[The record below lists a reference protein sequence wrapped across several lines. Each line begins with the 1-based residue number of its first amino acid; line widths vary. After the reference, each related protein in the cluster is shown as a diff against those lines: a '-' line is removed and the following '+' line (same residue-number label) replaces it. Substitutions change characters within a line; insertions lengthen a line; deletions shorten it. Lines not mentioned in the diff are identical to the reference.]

1 MFHSAKKIAGLTA
14 TALLA
19 LPTHG
24 FAEGSEIE
32 HFRLQESCNGK
43 IGRAIVSYSWFE
55 ASPIPETEHLFSD
68 LCLDLDAI
76 KVFSVENSDELRP
89 AYQAPGQMIFHSNP
103 PGYPDIYQEVV
114 TLSTDILLHHD
125 DDEGIEDLEN
135 LPRPEAPG
143 VLSTFTWVKGGE
155 ARPLDRIGLAT
166 AWLRGYVGG
175 EPLQNKQQPGR
186 YSGSVGHMV
195 RTKEVNSGL
204 SGLGFYM
211 GAEVEVIGDSAEAH
225 LRTPAQ
231 VAGVRGAIATM
242 TLAFEGDEITGS
254 GTFQAENGLLSPT
267 TERVWKRFDLET
279 AGVNGKLTGEDGDH
293 MYVLVIWK
301 GTYTDFA
308 GDSYP
313 ADSVMTFN
321 AMWQE

>member
-1 MFHSAKKIAGLTA
+1 MFHSLKNMAGLTV

-19 LPTHG
+19 LPTNG
-24 FAEGSEIE
+24 VAEVAEIE
-32 HFRLQESCNGK
+32 HVRLQEPCNGK
-43 IGRAIVSYSWFE
+43 SGLAIVSYSWFE
-55 ASPIPETEHLFSD
+55 ASTTPETEHIFSD
-68 LCLDLDAI
+68 LCLDLDAM

-89 AYQAPGQMIFHSNP
+89 AYQAPGQMIYHSNP
-103 PGYPDIYQEVV
+103 PGYPDRYQEVV
-114 TLSTDILLHHD
+114 TLSNDILFHHD
-125 DDEGIEDLEN
+125 DEGMEEVEN

-143 VLSTFTWVKGGE
+143 VLSTFTWVKGAE

-175 EPLQNKQQPGR
+175 EPLQNKRQAGR
-186 YSGSVGHMV
+186 YSGSVADNMLG
-195 RTKEVNSGL
+195 TKQTDSEL

-211 GAEVEVIGDSAEAH
+211 GSEVVVTGDSAEVH
-225 LRTPAQ
+225 LRSPAQ
-231 VAGVRGAIATM
+231 VAAVRDATATM
-242 TLAFEGDEITGS
+242 RLVFEGDEITGT

-267 TERVWKRFDLET
+267 TERVWKRFNLET
-279 AGVNGKLTGEDGDH
+279 ADVTGKLTGEDGDH

-313 ADSVMTFN
+313 VDSVMTFN
-321 AMWQE
+321 AMRKE

>member
-1 MFHSAKKIAGLTA
+1 MFYSTKKIAGLTVI
-14 TALLA
+14 ALLA

-24 FAEGSEIE
+24 VAEDAEIE
-32 HFRLQESCNGK
+32 HFRLQEPCNGK
-43 IGRAIVSYSWFE
+43 PGRAIVSYSWFE
-55 ASPIPETEHLFSD
+55 ASTIKIEHLFSD
-68 LCLDLDAI
+68 LCLDLDAM

-89 AYQAPGQMIFHSNP
+89 AYQAPGQMTYHSKP

-114 TLSTDILLHHD
+114 TLSTDILFHHD
-125 DDEGIEDLEN
+125 AEGMEDVEN

-143 VLSTFTWVKGGE
+143 VLSTFTWVKGGD

-175 EPLQNKQQPGR
+175 EALQNKRQSGK

-195 RTKEVNSGL
+195 GTKEADSDL

-211 GAEVEVIGDSAEAH
+211 GAEVVVTGDSAEVH
-225 LRTPAQ
+225 LSPPAQ
-231 VAGVRGAIATM
+231 VAAVHGATATM
-242 TLAFEGDEITGS
+242 TLDFEGDEITGS
-254 GTFQAENGLLSPT
+254 GTFQAENALLSPT
-267 TERVWKRFDLET
+267 TERVWERFDLET
-279 AGVNGKLTGEDGDH
+279 AGVTGKLTGEDGDH
-293 MYVLVIWK
+293 MYVLVIWE
-301 GTYTDFA
+301 GTYTNFA

-321 AMWQE
+321 AMRQE